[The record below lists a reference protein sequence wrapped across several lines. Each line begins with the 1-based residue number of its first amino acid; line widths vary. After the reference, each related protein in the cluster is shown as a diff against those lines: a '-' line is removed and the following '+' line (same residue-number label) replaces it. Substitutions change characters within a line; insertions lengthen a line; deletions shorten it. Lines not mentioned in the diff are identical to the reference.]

1 MKNAKI
7 IIFLFVAL
15 LLLGLSYYNQKTNY
29 GRALNSENNMSLLNE
44 GTAVENSKLNSRDE
58 KNNDQIVV
66 HLAGA
71 VKNAGVY
78 KLNKSD
84 RLVDLIKAAGGLKEN
99 ADLNQINLAEKLY
112 DGQKFNIPLLIRDI
126 EKNNTPKISDFTKSE
141 NKLINNY
148 SSSSSSNL
156 VNINQAD
163 QSDLEK
169 LSGIGPA
176 KAAAIIKYRK
186 ENSYFSQK
194 DDLLKISGIGEKT
207 LENIKDEIV
216 LQ

>member
-1 MKNAKI
+1 MKNSKI
-7 IIFLFVAL
+7 IGFSIVAL
-15 LLLGLSYYNQKTNY
+15 LLLSLSYYSQNIDQ
-29 GRALNSENNMSLLNE
+29 GRVLNSEHNLSLLDK
-44 GTAVENSKLNSRDE
+44 GGAVENLNLNSKE
-58 KNNDQIVV
+58 KEENQIVV

-84 RLVDLIKAAGGLKEN
+84 RLVDLIKAAGGLKKK

-112 DGQKFNIPLLIRDI
+112 DGQKLTIPVLITNMDQKSNS
-126 EKNNTPKISDFTKSE
+126 EVFSFPKDE
-141 NKLINNY
+141 RNLINNY
-148 SSSSSSNL
+148 SSTSSNNL

-186 ENSYFSQK
+186 ENSYFSK
-194 DDLLKISGIGEKT
+194 KNDLLKISGIGEKT
-207 LENIKDEIV
+207 LENIRDEIV